1 MLIQPFVENAI
12 RHGILKG
19 NKEGKLQI
27 EFNTTEDFLHCKVID
42 NGIGIFQSQKVK
54 KKTDHQSMA
63 LTVTKERLI
72 SISRKNTLEIT
83 EIKKDNGII
92 EGTKVS
98 FKIPLLTDY

>member
-19 NKEGKLQI
+19 SKEGKLKVD
-27 EFNTTEDFLHCKVID
+27 FDLEDLFLTCVVLD
-42 NGIGIFQSQKVK
+42 NGVGIFQSQQTRVR
-54 KKTDHQSMA
+54 TDHQSMA
-63 LTVTKERLI
+63 LAVTKERLE
-72 SISRKNTLEIT
+72 SISGEGALEIT
-83 EIKKDNGII
+83 EIKNEKNVV